1 MRLKITCCKD
11 CQTRTAGCHCPEFMA
26 QKAEIKETTD
36 EIKRKKYLDSQLNS
50 MKVEGVASFKK
61 RTKGIQ

>member
-26 QKAEIKETTD
+26 QKAEIEEAKRMIKQEKDIGFAVET
-36 EIKRKKYLDSQLNS
+36 LSH
-50 MKVEGVASFKK
+50 
-61 RTKGIQ
+61 RTQGQRRMLQYIE